1 MADLPTYIGAEQVQS
16 VLRYDAL
23 VARLE
28 VALGRFSLGAAGGVV
43 QPLRAIVPVSPHSG
57 CLLVMPAYSA
67 GDEALATKLVTS
79 YSGNAGGPFPTHQAT
94 ILLLDPANGSLRAIM
109 DGRIITDM
117 RTAAV
122 SAIATKYL
130 SPPESRILCILGAGA
145 QAHSHYQVLM
155 QMFHFDEVRVWSRTL
170 ESAERFAGAV
180 GGAVTPRRSAE
191 EAARGADVIVTVT
204 MATDP
209 VLRGAWVKPGALVN
223 VVGAN
228 GPTSREVDDDLM
240 KSAVI
245 YVDCREAGSR
255 ESGDI
260 ILSRA
265 NIFAELGEVINGSKP
280 AHREKTTVFKSQG
293 LAVEDAVAAKLVYDS
308 LQ

>member
-122 SAIATKYL
+122 SAIATK
-130 SPPESRILCILGAGA
+130 
-145 QAHSHYQVLM
+145 
-155 QMFHFDEVRVWSRTL
+155 VRVWSRTWQ
-170 ESAERFAGAV
+170 SAERFAGAA
-180 GGAVTPRRSAE
+180 GGAVTPHRSAE

-204 MATDP
+204 LATDP

-245 YVDCREAGSR
+245 YVDCREAASR

-260 ILSRA
+260 ILSGA